1 MNCDAIAPL
10 YRVIEYLAFGG
21 RLQRHRLHFLH
32 AAEGRKNALVLG
44 DGDGRFSKELIE
56 SYPGMTLD
64 SIDLSPRMLELA
76 RERIEVGASSTPGV
90 RLICG
95 DALRQSFPQASY
107 DLIATHFFLDCFTA
121 AEVESLIEKL
131 SRHAA
136 PGTVWLITDFRKPAG
151 FWRGLHA
158 GLWLRVMY
166 FFFRIFTKLEVRQLP
181 EHRGILRKH
190 GLHLLAEEASMGQL
204 VCSELWQF

>member
-10 YRVIEYLAFGG
+10 YWFFEYLAFGG
-21 RLQRHRLHFLH
+21 RLQRHRLLFLR
-32 AAEGRKNALVLG
+32 AAEGRKSALVLG
-44 DGDGRFSKELIE
+44 DGDGRFSKELIK
-56 SYPGMTLD
+56 SYPNMALD
-64 SIDLSPRMLELA
+64 SIDSSPRMLELA
-76 RERIEVGASSTPGV
+76 RERIEASAHNASGV

-131 SRHAA
+131 STHAV
-136 PGTVWLITDFRKPAG
+136 PGTVWLITEFHKPSD

-166 FFFRIFTKLEVRQLP
+166 FFFHIFTRLEVRQLP
-181 EHRGILRKH
+181 GHRGILRRH
-190 GLHLLAEEASMGQL
+190 GLQLLAEEASMGNL
-204 VCSELWQF
+204 VCSELWKF